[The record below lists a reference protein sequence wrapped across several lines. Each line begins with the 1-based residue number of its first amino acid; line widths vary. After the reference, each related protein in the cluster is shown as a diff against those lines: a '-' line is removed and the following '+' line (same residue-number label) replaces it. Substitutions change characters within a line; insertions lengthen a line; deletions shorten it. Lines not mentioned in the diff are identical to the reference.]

1 MFIYILYII
10 GAGTKVLG
18 TLYRIDVQRKLRLAC
33 AKYTGLPEY
42 LLLIYARYASGIKLK
57 VNLVLLNTSGW
68 TAFTCK
74 GEFCA
79 YVINTSTKLSC
90 LCFSHTQ
97 GMQVRATD
105 KYLVMLDT
113 SV

>member
-33 AKYTGLPEY
+33 AKCTGLPEY

-57 VNLVLLNTSGW
+57 VILVLLNTSGR

-79 YVINTSTKLSC
+79 NVINTKLSC
-90 LCFSHTQ
+90 LCFSHTH